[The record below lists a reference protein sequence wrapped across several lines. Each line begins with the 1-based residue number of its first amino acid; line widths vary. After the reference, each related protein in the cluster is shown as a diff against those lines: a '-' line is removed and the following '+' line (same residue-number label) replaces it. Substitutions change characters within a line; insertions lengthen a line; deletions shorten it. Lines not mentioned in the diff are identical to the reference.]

1 MKIGITGKIASIVL
15 TIVLVGVGTVT
26 IVSYGNSY
34 RQVKEAAG
42 IELIGCANIT
52 TGIIDP
58 DEISRLAQGDRSL
71 IGKVE
76 HDISWTVTKKPIFKN
91 QYIISLDGKLLAAD
105 DSLKAEGFRAGDDFY
120 LDKAALDM
128 IVEMKH
134 PAYSDVYVFGNAK
147 RMTGYA
153 PIYED
158 YDPNKRLI
166 ALNAIDFDAVILQ
179 ERTWDMVRA
188 TVVIGALLPLLAA
201 FASFL
206 FVRRI
211 VSPLKRV
218 NEQVNRVAD
227 GEFTLAAELRQVR
240 SRDEIGQLQLSVSRM
255 VEVLSSL
262 AKGMTRTS
270 RLLDDASNRLLETA
284 DQTGESSR
292 QIAMAI
298 DEVAS
303 GASAQADRAN
313 QVIGLAHQARNA
325 IEIGD
330 GSARMAAEIAG
341 ESTEKARQG
350 EAAIRHAV
358 DHLASVTEAVR
369 TVYDSIQRL
378 AKHSEAID
386 GIVRIM
392 TDISNQ
398 TNLLALN
405 ASIEAARAGELG
417 KGFAVVAGEVRKL
430 AEQSHSSA
438 RQITRLV
445 TDIQEE
451 TSVAAGSMESS
462 LEAVGQLASLTEQ
475 GGSALSQI
483 LHRVERTER
492 SVEEMQHHL
501 SDIGG
506 YMEETLSAAVE
517 IAGFIEETAASSQQV
532 AASAR
537 DQNAYVFR
545 VTDHSRMLADI
556 ATGLRDQVKS
566 LQVKEA

>member
-386 GIVRIM
+386 GVVRIM

-451 TSVAAGSMESS
+451 TSGAAGSMESS